1 MRSVDS
7 ALIKIAIANEN
18 DRSLKLRHTQA
29 HKLLSHSIN
38 TKCVA
43 FRPLLDPSLGLWEGD
58 RIREGRGE

>member
-7 ALIKIAIANEN
+7 ASIKIAIANEN

-38 TKCVA
+38 TKL
-43 FRPLLDPSLGLWEGD
+43 RGL
-58 RIREGRGE
+58 RAVT